1 MENRQE
7 ICAVMRQRA
16 NLYRFLSR
24 IYILEADEKL
34 LAQMKQMSFPEEP
47 GDADLRDGYARLKE
61 YLAGVHFS
69 GGEAVEAVAANAS
82 ANAESAVHAG
92 TEKSEKIGG
101 TSEINEASV
110 GNAESGEEEIGG
122 NIAEKITELE
132 VEYARIFLAAG
143 VAQGTAAFPYESVY
157 TNKKHLVN
165 QEACDDLTA
174 LYAAKGL
181 KPREDMYR
189 IPDDHAGLEFEYMA
203 RLCDTAVRACEADD
217 EAALEESVREQK
229 TFFEH
234 HLRRWVS
241 LFGGDIAKHAQTAFF
256 DGIGRIT
263 RGFMVQETAF
273 LK

>member
-24 IYILEADEKL
+24 IYILEVDEKL
-34 LAQMKQMSFPEEP
+34 LAQMKRMSFPEEP
-47 GDADLRDGYARLKE
+47 GDADLRDGYAKLKE
-61 YLAGVHFS
+61 YLEGVHFAD
-69 GGEAVEAVAANAS
+69 EKAAEERNS
-82 ANAESAVHAG
+82 ANAESAVPAG
-92 TEKSEKIGG
+92 AEKSEK
-101 TSEINEASV
+101 SEASV
-110 GNAESGEEEIGG
+110 ENAESGEEEIGG
-122 NIAEKITELE
+122 NIAEKVTELE

-165 QEACDDLTA
+165 QEACDDLA
-174 LYAAKGL
+174 VLYAAKGL

-203 RLCDTAVRACEADD
+203 RLCDTAVSACEADD

-229 TFFEH
+229 TFFEQ
-234 HLRRWVS
+234 HLRRWIS

-256 DGIGRIT
+256 DGIGKIT
-263 RGFMVQETAF
+263 RGFMVRETAF

>member
-1 MENRQE
+1 MENKQE
-7 ICAVMRQRA
+7 LCAAMRQRA

-24 IYILEADEKL
+24 IYILEVDEKL
-34 LAQMKQMSFPEEP
+34 LKQMKGMAFPAEP
-47 GDADLRDGYARLKE
+47 SDTDLRDGYEKLEE

-69 GGEAVEAVAANAS
+69 DGAVACERDGAKKDA
-82 ANAESAVHAG
+82 ATVDGITGDDGAG
-92 TEKSEKIGG
+92 QD
-101 TSEINEASV
+101 
-110 GNAESGEEEIGG
+110 G

-181 KPREDMYR
+181 TPREDMYR

-203 RLCDTAVRACEADD
+203 RLCDRAISVCESGD
-217 EAALEESVREQK
+217 EAVLDALIQEQK
-229 TFFEH
+229 KFFEQ
-234 HLRRWVS
+234 HLRRWVP
-241 LFGGDIAKHAQTAFF
+241 LFGGDIAKHAQTAFY
-256 DGIGRIT
+256 DGIGKIT

>member
-1 MENRQE
+1 MENKQE
-7 ICAVMRQRA
+7 LCAVMRQRA

-47 GDADLRDGYARLKE
+47 GDADLRDGYASLKE
-61 YLAGVHFS
+61 YLEDVHFS
-69 GGEAVEAVAANAS
+69 GDENP
-82 ANAESAVHAG
+82 
-92 TEKSEKIGG
+92 
-101 TSEINEASV
+101 
-110 GNAESGEEEIGG
+110 GNV
-122 NIAEKITELE
+122 AEKVTELE

-203 RLCDTAVRACEADD
+203 RLCDTAVSACEADD
-217 EAALEESVREQK
+217 EAALEESVQEQK

>member
-1 MENRQE
+1 MENKQE

-34 LAQMKQMSFPEEP
+34 LAKMKQMSFPENP

-61 YLAGVHFS
+61 YLAGVHF
-69 GGEAVEAVAANAS
+69 EDENA
-82 ANAESAVHAG
+82 
-92 TEKSEKIGG
+92 
-101 TSEINEASV
+101 
-110 GNAESGEEEIGG
+110 GNA
-122 NIAEKITELE
+122 AEKVTELE

-165 QEACDDLTA
+165 QEACDDLAA

-203 RLCDTAVRACEADD
+203 RLCDAAKKACEADD
-217 EAALEESVREQK
+217 EPAFDESMREQK

-234 HLRRWVS
+234 HLRRWVP
-241 LFGGDIAKHAQTAFF
+241 LFGGDISRHAQTLFYEAV
-256 DGIGRIT
+256 GRIT

-273 LK
+273 LR

>member
-1 MENRQE
+1 MENKQE
-7 ICAVMRQRA
+7 FCAVMRQRA

-34 LAQMKQMSFPEEP
+34 LAQMKRMSFPEEP

-61 YLAGVHFS
+61 YLAGVHF
-69 GGEAVEAVAANAS
+69 EDEKAA
-82 ANAESAVHAG
+82 
-92 TEKSEKIGG
+92 
-101 TSEINEASV
+101 
-110 GNAESGEEEIGG
+110 EEEIGG
-122 NIAEKITELE
+122 NVAEKVTELE

-203 RLCDTAVRACEADD
+203 RLCDAAVRACEADD

-229 TFFEH
+229 TFFDH

>member
-24 IYILEADEKL
+24 IYILEVDEKL
-34 LAQMKQMSFPEEP
+34 LAQMKRMSFPEEP
-47 GDADLRDGYARLKE
+47 GDTDLRDGYAKLKE
-61 YLAGVHFS
+61 YLAGVHLADEKI
-69 GGEAVEAVAANAS
+69 GAAGDS
-82 ANAESAVHAG
+82 ANSESAVNIG
-92 TEKSEKIGG
+92 TEAPGIDVAKC
-101 TSEINEASV
+101 
-110 GNAESGEEEIGG
+110 NAAVDKAGEDDDKNDG

-203 RLCDTAVRACEADD
+203 RLCDQAVNACEADD
-217 EAALEESVREQK
+217 EAALEESFQEQK
-229 TFFEH
+229 TFFGH
-234 HLRRWVS
+234 HLRRWAS
-241 LFGGDIAKHAQTAFF
+241 LFGGDIAKHAHTAFY

-263 RGFMVQETAF
+263 RGFMVQETVF
-273 LK
+273 LR